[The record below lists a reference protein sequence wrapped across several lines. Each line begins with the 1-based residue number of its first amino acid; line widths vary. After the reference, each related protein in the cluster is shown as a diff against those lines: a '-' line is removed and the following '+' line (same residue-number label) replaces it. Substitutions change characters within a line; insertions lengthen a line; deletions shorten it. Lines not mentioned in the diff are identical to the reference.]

1 MPSFTITVPDIHQG
15 SGYLWYNVQMPA
27 NGARLMVDSNGNPVG
42 GTPLPMGA
50 SEGAATFHMEAKI
63 EEISIDQETAP
74 VDAVMTAESAYLEV
88 TLKESSLSKIS
99 KALAHAAYATGSD
112 SGLPS
117 GAQAYEEITVGGL
130 VAIPQAPVDFRAA
143 AAASKSPPERV
154 VLPKLGKAVL
164 MRRPAPMWFIFRG
177 RLPQSLAI
185 RAFPQA
191 LGPGGAGAGS
201 DSAGASALEELALL
215 ADW

>member
-1 MPSFTITVPDIHQG
+1 M
-15 SGYLWYNVQMPA
+15 
-27 NGARLMVDSNGNPVG
+27 
-42 GTPLPMGA
+42 
-50 SEGAATFHMEAKI
+50 
-63 EEISIDQETAP
+63 
-74 VDAVMTAESAYLEV
+74 
-88 TLKESSLSKIS
+88 
-99 KALAHAAYATGSD
+99 SD
-112 SGLPS
+112 SKTNGINGIAS
-117 GAQAYEEITVGGL
+117 AA
-130 VAIPQAPVDFRAA
+130 DFRTA

-201 DSAGASALEELALL
+201 DSAGASALEELALGQRQVPGTPHDL
-215 ADW
+215 ARPRVAEDVRVDGRRLAARPVDRRPHGQNQHAGAS

>member
-1 MPSFTITVPDIHQG
+1 MTDEQNKLKG
-15 SGYLWYNVQMPA
+15 L
-27 NGARLMVDSNGNPVG
+27 NGI
-42 GTPLPMGA
+42 A
-50 SEGAATFHMEAKI
+50 SAA
-63 EEISIDQETAP
+63 
-74 VDAVMTAESAYLEV
+74 
-88 TLKESSLSKIS
+88 
-99 KALAHAAYATGSD
+99 
-112 SGLPS
+112 
-117 GAQAYEEITVGGL
+117 
-130 VAIPQAPVDFRAA
+130 DFRTA

-215 ADW
+215 ADWIIALLEEVLVEPHVSRDPGPDELSPEMLDAEDVNFIIRWAYGEVGSEARDDLAPFRPERPVAAARAGGPDVVLPAE

>member
-1 MPSFTITVPDIHQG
+1 MTDSKTDG
-15 SGYLWYNVQMPA
+15 M
-27 NGARLMVDSNGNPVG
+27 NGI
-42 GTPLPMGA
+42 A
-50 SEGAATFHMEAKI
+50 SAA
-63 EEISIDQETAP
+63 
-74 VDAVMTAESAYLEV
+74 
-88 TLKESSLSKIS
+88 
-99 KALAHAAYATGSD
+99 
-112 SGLPS
+112 
-117 GAQAYEEITVGGL
+117 
-130 VAIPQAPVDFRAA
+130 DFRTA

-215 ADW
+215 ADWIIALLEEVLVEPRVSRDPGPDEITPEMLDAEDVNFIIRWAYGEVGSEARDDLAPFRPERPVAAARAGGPDVVLPAE